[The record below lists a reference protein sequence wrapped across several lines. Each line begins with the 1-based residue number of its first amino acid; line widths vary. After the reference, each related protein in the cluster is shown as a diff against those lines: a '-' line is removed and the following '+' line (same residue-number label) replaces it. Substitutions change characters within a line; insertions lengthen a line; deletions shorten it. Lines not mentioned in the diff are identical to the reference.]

1 MSSIEA
7 RITAPALAPLRVES
21 VASRLTQTSEA
32 VSQKISDVSPA
43 PERVSVN
50 KAEQGGT
57 SAEQIKDV
65 KSRIDG
71 AIWALNEAMKH
82 NANKLEFSVDEIS
95 NKMVVVV
102 TDKVTGETVRQVPAE
117 AILRVAHNIEA
128 LKGLLLDKLL

>member
-7 RITAPALAPLRVES
+7 SITAPALPPLRVES

-71 AIWALNEAMKH
+71 AIGALNEAIKH

>member
-7 RITAPALAPLRVES
+7 SITAPALPPLRVES

-71 AIWALNEAMKH
+71 AIGALNEAIKH

-102 TDKVTGETVRQVPAE
+102 KERRKFCRTGLQR
-117 AILRVAHNIEA
+117 R
-128 LKGLLLDKLL
+128 G